1 VVSVRR
7 RDLRIDVQVDEYFRE
22 ALGRQIAQVR
32 TDLLQ
37 GTDLRPIRLPVR
49 TLPAPGRRSAARQG
63 RRIPRLRS
71 GLIIAGTLA

>member
-1 VVSVRR
+1 MFRWMNISVRPLVAKSPR
-7 RDLRIDVQVDEYFRE
+7 SAGE
-22 ALGRQIAQVR
+22 
-32 TDLLQ
+32 LLQ

-49 TLPAPGRRSAARQG
+49 TLPAPGRRSAARQD